1 MKNFIKTN
9 IQDFLRENTQY
20 NSDKMIYD
28 LISDWVI
35 SSLDNTEKRRKIGEE
50 LLKLEIPN
58 EYKKVPSN
66 RLYRVGES
74 NNKFTSYSYDYRGIK
89 KMISWYKEIFNRNVT
104 SEEIKE
110 VSVHDVDVLICIPTF
125 LRKTGFSSGRRF
137 DSIWKSEYE
146 VIVLN
151 I

>member
-35 SSLDNTEKRRKIGEE
+35 SSLDDTEKRRKIGEE

>member
-20 NSDKMIYD
+20 NSDKIIYD

-35 SSLDNTEKRRKIGEE
+35 SSLDDTEKRRKIGEE